1 MDIVAIRKQ
10 YPQYNDLSDKEL
22 ADGLHS
28 KYYSDMPK
36 ETFYSKVGI
45 TDNKDEGIV
54 EGFIKP
60 TAKSI
65 IPVTAHTAA
74 SLAQTPISGLAAGAK
89 LISSGGDLNAAN
101 KVLEENQQ
109 ALDEYYLTTPERQQA
124 ARNIGIIGKPI
135 EMAGQGLEELVKLTP
150 LKGTIAEPLANTIG
164 QASAIFGAGGAKNS
178 AYKRSGLKNLERI
191 IPQKQGTPHAIT
203 PEVPR
208 TVDPAYVKA
217 AFERDQPL
225 ALPEGQG
232 FELVGNKP
240 RGFDLAER
248 TPTIALPHDKT
259 PLLRK
264 LDEAYV
270 EQQPKGGMGVPPEKP
285 TIEPSEQYATHL
297 AEKKQWDD
305 LHSGATLYGGIP
317 GVAQFLQMMKSIAN
331 TAPAKKIASFFV
343 QDSTLPKGDS
353 DLPRGREF
361 MYSRQNY
368 RGKLSLGEMYAD
380 QFVKKYKYLKP
391 EERTAIWEWMDKGTD
406 INTLPENLRKPAQE
420 FRGIDQTMGKFAVA
434 NKLMSKETFDAHPN
448 HIRYLYNIHQTGSD
462 LLGGGGQKVNKK
474 FLSERK
480 DMTDQ
485 QRAELGL
492 IKDPV
497 QAIAT
502 TIGDTYRAVGA
513 VKHFNRIANNPN
525 YVFSP
530 TNIVLDGKK
539 VGIGKVQKMLDLYDS
554 VEKHGMKLNDE
565 QIANR
570 TKLQD
575 AIKDAKAVDVPED
588 YIQINGS
595 QYGSLDGQFVKKE
608 IAQDIKP
615 MLETFKTTSPVVNK
629 TVAGIAA
636 ANSLWKMK
644 NVALNIPT
652 MARNTISNPVQLMMS
667 GMRPDT
673 VVVRFIEAIKDM
685 VQNGKYKNDALRE
698 GVFKGNF
705 AEGELADTVE
715 IARTFDQ
722 NNWVDFLSK
731 VQHLGKYYGKID
743 DVFKLAK
750 FIDERKLGKSRAEA
764 AYQANKW
771 GMDYSLAHPAIKVLR
786 NSPIGAPFI
795 SYQYKIAPL
804 IVESLKK
811 RPWVIASI
819 FALPTL
825 LQPLATQ
832 EMTDE
837 DAENYLQSLPEYV
850 KNKQVFLI
858 PGQHGMNALDISYM
872 VPWGNWYQ
880 IADSVKDARISKSFK
895 QLGVASGL
903 LPSVLYGVTTGKDL
917 FTNQDIVSPENVY
930 NKKSAAWDVTKW
942 IWQQAAPPMLTE
954 TSVAGKVSEHL
965 VNGQTKK
972 GLPTDGMNVWPR
984 IAGINIYPVDPNGK
998 AKEIRYELNNVRK
1011 ALMRK
1016 LLDRNA
1022 SQDERRAALDAYRM
1036 AVQEIKGTQEEPEER
1051 TDENVTTGEI

>member
-22 ADGLHS
+22 ADGFHS

-203 PEVPR
+203 PEVSR

-248 TPTIALPHDKT
+248 TPTLEMPYDKT

-264 LDEAYV
+264 LNESYV

-317 GVAQFLQMMKSIAN
+317 GMAQFSQMLKSV
-331 TAPAKKIASFFV
+331 TESRPAKKLAAFFNPELGV
-343 QDSTLPKGDS
+343 PEGKEWL
-353 DLPRGREF
+353 
-361 MYSRQNY
+361 YSRQKAK
-368 RGKLSLGEMYAD
+368 GTAALGEKFAED
-380 QFVKKYKYLKP
+380 FVKKYKYLKP

-406 INTLPENLRKPAQE
+406 ISTLPENLRKPAQE
-420 FRGIDQTMGKFAVA
+420 FKGIDQAMGKFAVA

-448 HIRYLYNIHQTGSD
+448 HIRYIYNIHQTGGDFLS
-462 LLGGGGQKVNKK
+462 GIGQKVNKK
-474 FLSERK
+474 FLKERM
-480 DMTDQ
+480 DLTDQ

-492 IKDPV
+492 VKDPV

-502 TIGDTYRAVGA
+502 SIGDTYRAVGMT
-513 VKHFNRIANNPN
+513 KHFNRIANNPN
-525 YVFSP
+525 WVFTP
-530 TNIVLDGKK
+530 AEIMVDGKK
-539 VGIGKVQKMLDLYDS
+539 LGLGKAQKILDLYDG
-554 VEKHGMKLNDE
+554 VEKHGMKLTPE
-565 QIANR
+565 QIVNR
-570 TKLQD
+570 DKLKTQIQD
-575 AIKDAKAVDVPED
+575 ANAVDVPKD
-588 YIQINGS
+588 YIQINGQ

-615 MLETFKTTSPVVNK
+615 ILDNFKTTSPVVNK
-629 TVAGIAA
+629 TVSGIAA

-652 MARNTISNPVQLMMS
+652 AARNTISNPSQLMMS
-667 GMRPDT
+667 GMRPDA
-673 VVVRFIEAIKDM
+673 VVVRFVEAIQDLVK
-685 VQNGKYKNDALRE
+685 NGQYKNEALRE
-698 GVFKGNF
+698 GVFKTNF
-705 AEGELADTVE
+705 AEGELSE
-715 IARTFDQ
+715 IVQLAKTFDK

-743 DVFKLAK
+743 DVFKLSK
-750 FIDERKLGKSRAEA
+750 FIDERKMGKSRAEA

-786 NSPIGAPFI
+786 NSPIGAPFL

-804 IVESLKK
+804 IVESLAK

-880 IADSVKDARISKSFK
+880 IADSVKDARVSKSFK

-930 NKKSAAWDVTKW
+930 NKKAAAWDVTKW

-965 VNGQTKK
+965 VSGQTKK
-972 GLPTDGMNVWPR
+972 GLPTEGMNVWPR

-1036 AVQEIKGTQEEPEER
+1036 AVQEIKGAQEEPEER

>member
-1 MDIVAIRKQ
+1 MDIATVRKQ

-22 ADGLHS
+22 ADGFHV
-28 KYYSDMPK
+28 KYYSDIPK
-36 ETFYSKVGI
+36 ETFYSKLGMTEKKDDGI
-45 TDNKDEGIV
+45 IEGV
-54 EGFIKP
+54 VKP

-65 IPVTAHTAA
+65 APVVAHTVA
-74 SLAQTPISGLAAGAK
+74 SLAQQPLSGLAAGAK
-89 LISSGGDLNAAN
+89 FISSKGDLNAAN
-101 KVLEENQQ
+101 KVLEENQK
-109 ALDEYYLTTPERQQA
+109 ALDDFYLTTPERQQA
-124 ARNIGIIGKPI
+124 AQNIALIGKPI
-135 EMAGQGLEELVKLTP
+135 EMAGEGLQEIVQQTP
-150 LKGTIAEPLANTIG
+150 LKGTVAEPIANTIG
-164 QASAIFGAGGAKNS
+164 QASAIFGAGGAKNA
-178 AYKRSGLKNLERI
+178 AYKRSGLKNLERV
-191 IPQKQGTPHAIT
+191 IPEKQGTPYAIT
-203 PEVPR
+203 PEV
-208 TVDPAYVKA
+208 K
-217 AFERDQPL
+217 L
-225 ALPEGQG
+225 AQ
-232 FELVGNKP
+232 
-240 RGFDLAER
+240 
-248 TPTIALPHDKT
+248 DKT
-259 PLLRK
+259 PLLK
-264 LDEAYV
+264 SLDEAYI

-285 TIEPSEQYATHL
+285 TIEPSEQYKNYL

-317 GVAQFLQMMKSIAN
+317 GVAQLSQMAKSIAN
-331 TAPAKKIASFFV
+331 TRPARKIAAFFNPELGV
-343 QDSTLPKGDS
+343 PEGKQWL
-353 DLPRGREF
+353 
-361 MYSRQNY
+361 YSRQNAK
-368 RGKLSLGEMYAD
+368 GTAALGELYAE
-380 QFVKKYKYLKP
+380 QFVKKYKYLNP
-391 EERTAIWEWMDKGTD
+391 EERAAIWEWMDKGTD
-406 INTLPENLRKPAQE
+406 INDLPENLRKPAQD
-420 FRGIDQTMGKFAVA
+420 FKGIDQTMGKFAVA
-434 NKLMSKETFDAHPN
+434 NKLMSQETFDANPN

-474 FLSERK
+474 FLKERM
-480 DMTDQ
+480 DLTDQ

-502 TIGDTYRAVGA
+502 SIGDTYRAVG
-513 VKHFNRIANNPN
+513 VSKHFNRIANNQN

-575 AIKDAKAVDVPED
+575 AIKDAKAIDVPKD

-615 MLETFKTTSPVVNK
+615 MLETFKTTSPTVNK

-673 VVVRFIEAIKDM
+673 VVIRFAEAIKDL
-685 VQNGKYKNDALRE
+685 VQDGKYKNEALRE
-698 GVFKGNF
+698 GVFKTNF
-705 AEGELADTVE
+705 AEGELADIVQ
-715 IARTFDQ
+715 IARTFDK

-743 DVFKLAK
+743 DTFKLAK

-771 GMDYSLAHPAIKVLR
+771 GMDYSLAHPVIKVLR

-804 IVESLKK
+804 IVESLAK

-837 DAENYLQSLPEYV
+837 DAERYLQSLPDYV

-880 IADSVKDARISKSFK
+880 IADSVKDAKISKSFK

-917 FTNQDIVSPENVY
+917 FTNQDIVSPDNVY
-930 NKKSAAWDVTKW
+930 DKKAAAWDVTKW

-965 VNGQTKK
+965 THGQTKK
-972 GLPTDGMNVWPR
+972 GLPTEGMNVWPR
-984 IAGINIYPVDPNGK
+984 IAGVNIYPVDPNGK
-998 AKEIRYELNNVRK
+998 EKEMRYEINNVRK
-1011 ALMRK
+1011 AIMRK
-1016 LLDRNA
+1016 LLDKNA
-1022 SQDERRAALDAYRM
+1022 SPDERKAALEAYKM
-1036 AVQEIKGTQEEPEER
+1036 AVQKIQGTQEPEED
-1051 TDENVTTGEI
+1051 TKENVNTGEI